1 MAKVVKNNLGYLGA
15 DFQYRLV
22 SAFVENPNFFK
33 DLYTIIDQNM
43 FTEQYLR
50 AVVSTMKDYC
60 NRHNSVPSYDMILIK
75 LKERAMSEIDVQYFT
90 ETVEALRE
98 MTTEGIDEIEEMA
111 EKFFKQQNWVRV
123 ANEIK
128 RIAGDGDIDK
138 YDDCQK
144 LMEEAMS
151 IGRHTDEATS
161 PYDNIDDDLSKEN
174 ITIIPTGVAK
184 LDDCLGGGI
193 DKGKVG
199 LIMGSSGFGKAQPLY
214 AKIITPDGVKRMG
227 DMKVGDSVIGRDG
240 QPYKV
245 SGVFPQG
252 VRPIYEVMFYD
263 NTSCRCDIEHLWT
276 VRSNNNVKDFNISQC
291 KTLTLNEIKDAI
303 SNKGTRYYVPKNTIV
318 NFTERDLG
326 KNPYEFG
333 RLLVNEQ
340 GATIPEAYLYNSV
353 ENRTALLQG
362 MMSVCGKSSLSKGN
376 SIVLSSYML
385 MQDFRFLIQ
394 SLGGY
399 TSEIKYL
406 NCKQWKISFTL
417 CDESIKLFQD
427 ETKQKKVKYRAK
439 NNQWVGIKSIKYIG
453 DEIAQCIMVDSPE
466 HLYLTDDCIVT
477 HNTSMTTCLA
487 ANAAVS
493 KTPQNN
499 YKGFKVLQ
507 IVFEDAPRDIRRKYM
522 SKISQVET
530 CKINAS
536 EENTKRVR
544 ELLNNYPDKELV
556 KNNIRIIKKD
566 SGEQTSSDIKN
577 IILRKIN
584 EGFKPDMVIIDY
596 FECLKY
602 DGQKNDSEW
611 VQEGKTMR
619 KFENMA
625 KELDVAFWITTQ
637 GGRNSFS
644 SELVTMDQGGG
655 SIKKQQIAQ
664 VVISIT
670 RSVDDVRDQ
679 KATLAVL
686 KNRSGS
692 AGITL
697 NGIIFNN
704 GTCTIS
710 SDEVV
715 TFDDALAY
723 NAYAQRRE
731 DEIQR
736 DMSKLLMKN
745 SV

>member
-128 RIAGDGDIDK
+128 RIAGDGDMDK

-161 PYDNIDDDLSKEN
+161 PYDNIEDDLSKEN

-240 QPYKV
+240 QAYKV

-291 KTLTLNEIKDAI
+291 KTLTLSEIKKTI
-303 SNKGTRYYVPKNTIV
+303 SDKGTRYYVPKNTIV
-318 NFTERDLG
+318 NFTERELG
-326 KNPYEFG
+326 ENPYEFG
-333 RLLVNEQ
+333 RSLVNEQ
-340 GATIPEAYLYNSV
+340 GAIIPEAYLYNSV

-362 MMSVCGKSSLSKGN
+362 IMSVGGKSSLSKGN

-399 TSEIKYL
+399 TSEMKYL
-406 NCKQWKISFTL
+406 NRKKWKLSFTL
-417 CDESIKLFQD
+417 CDESIKLFKD
-427 ETKQKKVKYRAK
+427 ESKQKNVKYRVK

-499 YKGFKVLQ
+499 NKGFKVLQ

-544 ELLNNYPDKELV
+544 EMLNNYPDKELV

-625 KELDVAFWITTQ
+625 KELDMAFWITTQ

>member
-128 RIAGDGDIDK
+128 RIAGDGDMDK

-151 IGRHTDEATS
+151 IGRHTDDATS

-214 AKIITPDGVKRMG
+214 AKIITTDGVKRMG

-240 QPYKV
+240 KSYKV

-252 VRPIYEVMFYD
+252 VRPIYEVTFYD
-263 NTSCRCDIEHLWT
+263 HTSCRCDIEHLWT
-276 VRSNNNVKDFNISQC
+276 VRSNNNVKNFNISQC
-291 KTLTLNEIKDAI
+291 KTLTLNKIKDDI
-303 SNKGTRYYVPKNTIV
+303 STNGTRYYVPKNTIV

-333 RLLVNEQ
+333 RSLVNEK
-340 GATIPEAYLYNSV
+340 GAIIPGDYLYNSV

-362 MMSVCGKSSLSKGN
+362 MMSVSGKASLSKGN

-399 TSEIKYL
+399 TSEMKYL

-453 DEIAQCIMVDSPE
+453 DEVAQCIMVDSPE

-544 ELLNNYPDKELV
+544 EMLNNYPDKELV

-625 KELDVAFWITTQ
+625 KELDMAFWITTQ